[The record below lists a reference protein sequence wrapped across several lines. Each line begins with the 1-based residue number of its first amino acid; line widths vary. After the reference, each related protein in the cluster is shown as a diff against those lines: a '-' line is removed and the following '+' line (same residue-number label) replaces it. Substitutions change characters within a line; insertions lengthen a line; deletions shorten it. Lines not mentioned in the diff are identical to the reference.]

1 MKRILTMIALAV
13 LSVGLLGSCSKNLEE
28 RLDKTDASVADIKAA
43 IGQYE
48 NLMGDITSAIEALR
62 AEVGTRPASEQ
73 KTIWDCINALQN
85 QKGTFEAAIAALNAL
100 VGDEAVSVQIDEAIA
115 ELISDYHL
123 DGLAADIQAIRD
135 KLNEKSG
142 ISALADQVAQLQKR
156 AESIARILSVI
167 GAYEDMIQSVRINPA
182 SADGS
187 VKAEDGI
194 LKFTFTVTPATAL
207 DGVKNLAKCLKLYA
221 NEVEVKTK
229 AGAFAE
235 IPVTSAE
242 IIDASKGDVSVEAN
256 VSEYLPAEKTRTLSV
271 ALNVRTGVND
281 YTTEFVTVSNYIPD
295 YLPGF
300 FTVNGEGK
308 QVRFSKGNLWY
319 DGSKFNFEVNQ
330 YDVQTSWSPSHV
342 SHFFWSKD
350 ASVAYAASYSESG
363 TAVTDVFFTNDP
375 TDAEKAKA
383 DFTVN
388 GVSGKYRT
396 LSKDE
401 FNYLFSRTSRHGF
414 ATVGGVYGIIILP
427 DTFTD
432 PMKNGG
438 SGAFKPLPTQEYD
451 ANVYT
456 TGGNW
461 EAMESAGA
469 VFLPVTN
476 FRKGTNFDQWC
487 SGSGFYW
494 SSIVRNESRVYGVT
508 FNNGTV
514 YPQNIDHGREYGKS
528 VRLVMD
534 VE

>member
-13 LSVGLLGSCSKNLEE
+13 LSVGLLGSCSKNYDE

-48 NLMGDITSAIEALR
+48 NLKGDITSVIEALR

-100 VGDEAVSVQIDEAIA
+100 VGNEAVSVQIDEAIA

-187 VKAEDGI
+187 VTAERGI
-194 LKFTFTVTPATAL
+194 LTFTFTVTPAEAL
-207 DGVKNLAKCLKLYA
+207 SGVKNLKGCLKLYA
-221 NEVEVKTK
+221 NEVVVKTK
-229 AGAFAE
+229 AGGFAE
-235 IPVTSAE
+235 IPVTKAE
-242 IIDASKGDVSVEAN
+242 VIDKANGEVSVEAD
-256 VSEYLPAEKTRTLSV
+256 VAKFLPNRKAGALSI

-308 QVRFSKGNLWY
+308 QVRFSKGNLVATIDATDAPTAW
-319 DGSKFNFEVNQ
+319 KFAANQ
-330 YDVQTSWSPSHV
+330 YEYIGENVANTKIGQKKSGDVDLFGWST
-342 SHFFWSKD
+342 D
-350 ASVAYAASYSESG
+350 AASNNWG
-363 TAVTDVFFTNDP
+363 IHTKIAATKNFTTGNFKDWGKAVGDGNTW
-375 TDAEKAKA
+375 
-383 DFTVN
+383 
-388 GVSGKYRT
+388 RT
-396 LSKDE
+396 LSKAE
-401 FNYLFSRTSRHGF
+401 WTYLVNKEDNENIRKGKYKYGVTVCGKTSCL
-414 ATVGGVYGIIILP
+414 ILAP
-427 DTFTD
+427 DDFEGTIAE
-432 PMKNGG
+432 
-438 SGAFKPLPTQEYD
+438 SYD
-451 ANVYT
+451 AAAWAT
-456 TGGNW
+456 A
-461 EAMESAGA
+461 EAAGL
-469 VFLPVTN
+469 VCLPAAGSRGASSVTN
-476 FRKGTNFDQWC
+476 VGTY
-487 SGSGFYW
+487 GFYW
-494 SSIVRNESRVYGVT
+494 SSSKSGDEEEAYDLRFTGSEVNPG
-508 FNNGTV
+508 
-514 YPQNIDHGREYGKS
+514 GRREKRHIGCS